1 MTGLRTIEGKLITI
15 REKQVL
21 LDRDV
26 AFLYGVE
33 ISQNDIIQK

>member
-1 MTGLRTIEGKLITI
+1 MTGLRKIEGKLITI